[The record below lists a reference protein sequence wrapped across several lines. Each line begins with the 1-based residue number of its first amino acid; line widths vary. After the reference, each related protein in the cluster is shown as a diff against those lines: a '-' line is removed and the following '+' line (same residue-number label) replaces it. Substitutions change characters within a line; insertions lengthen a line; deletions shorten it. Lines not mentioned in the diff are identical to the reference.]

1 MSNTESDWSGRN
13 EGEPTLQQ
21 ILERPMI
28 TEEGEGDGA
37 TKVKETSTAPDE
49 PDVVKSYLQEIRK
62 VPLLNAHSEKVLAAA
77 AEDGDESAR
86 RHLIEANTRLVV
98 STSSIT
104 AAVSSSRPMPPGGS
118 ARRSSA
124 PWPTRR
130 CPSACPSTCTRCAPR
145 PCAPRRP

>member
-28 TEEGEGDGA
+28 TDEGEEGA
-37 TKVKETSTAPDE
+37 TKAKETSPAPDE

-86 RHLIEANTRLVV
+86 RHLIEANTPLRVA
-98 STSSIT
+98 I
-104 AAVSSSRPMPPGGS
+104 PHG
-118 ARRSSA
+118 
-124 PWPTRR
+124 
-130 CPSACPSTCTRCAPR
+130 
-145 PCAPRRP
+145 